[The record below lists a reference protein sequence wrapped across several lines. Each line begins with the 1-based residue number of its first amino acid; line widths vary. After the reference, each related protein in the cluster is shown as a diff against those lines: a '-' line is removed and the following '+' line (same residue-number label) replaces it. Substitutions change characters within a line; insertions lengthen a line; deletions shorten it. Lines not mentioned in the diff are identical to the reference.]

1 MSLVAL
7 GMGLAEYGIRAG
19 FGQSA
24 MIAALKLVALPL
36 CVWALARAFALPP
49 QETMAVVLLSALPTG
64 ANVYLMARQF
74 ATLEGPIASAL
85 VLSTTLAALTTP
97 LALALLAQSM
107 R

>member
-1 MSLVAL
+1 MRLL
-7 GMGLAEYGIRAG
+7 
-19 FGQSA
+19 F
-24 MIAALKLVALPL
+24 AALLLPS
-36 CVWALARAFALPP
+36 LANAACLTLASHPDGAQLAKFALPAE
-49 QETMAVVLLSALPTG
+49 ETMAVVLLAALPTG